1 VTAAP
6 ESALAA
12 STLSVLCRAPAEQ
25 VKEWAESRL
34 ERLEPLGIHVERN
47 ATGLVLL
54 PMQDTVRGG
63 PFLLGEVLVAE
74 ALVQV
79 GSARGYAAV
88 LGRDL
93 EQALA
98 VALLD
103 AATQLPEQ
111 AADILELV
119 DQQRGVQEASDA
131 KLLREVEAT
140 RVEME
145 TF

>member
-1 VTAAP
+1 MTASCA
-6 ESALAA
+6 
-12 STLSVLCRAPAEQ
+12 LSVLCRAPAERVKGWADELLAGVDASEVQ
-25 VKEWAESRL
+25 VTS
-34 ERLEPLGIHVERN
+34 N

-74 ALVQV
+74 AQV
-79 GSARGYAAV
+79 TLRGADGYAAV

-93 EQALA
+93 QRALA

-103 AATQLPEQ
+103 AASRLDGHQARVAALVEAEREVQ
-111 AADILELV
+111 RAADE
-119 DQQRGVQEASDA
+119 RT
-131 KLLREVEAT
+131 LREVEAT
-140 RVEME
+140 RVAME